1 MTAQE
6 LKNSILQL
14 AIQGKLV
21 KQDPNDEPAS
31 VLLEKIKEEREKL
44 IKEKKI
50 KREKYSEIYK
60 DPLDN
65 HYYEKFE
72 DGTVN
77 DITEEI
83 PFDIPNNWVWTKF
96 KNICNIV
103 SARRVHQSD
112 WKKTG
117 IPFYRAREIGKLAD
131 NGFVNNELFI
141 SEELYEEFSKSGVPK
156 QNDIMITAVGTLGK
170 CYIVKSND
178 KFYYKDAS
186 VICLENIFNINP
198 KYLVNFINSDTMIK
212 QIKSNSSGTTVE
224 TLTMVRMNE
233 YYLPIPPIEEQ
244 KRIVDKLASFY
255 PLIHNYENKYCKIE
269 NLNTNY
275 KDELKKS
282 ILQYAIQGKLVKQDP
297 SDESAEVLINRILD
311 EKRKLIKTKQ
321 IKKENLSV
329 IYKDSTDNQF
339 YEKFEDGKI
348 VNITNE
354 IPFDIPNNWCWTRL
368 KNISSIISKGTTPKG
383 GKNSYLSNGINFL
396 RAENVKS
403 TGLISLNNVMYIS
416 KETHNN
422 YLKRSILEDND
433 ILICIA
439 GTLGRCAIIKKEQ
452 LPANTNQAV
461 AFVRYINKD
470 VFFVKF
476 SQLAISSFDVQRML
490 IKQTKVTAIPN
501 LTLEIISNCL
511 LPVPPVNEQIK
522 IVNKIE
528 NIFNYIKTA
537 E

>member
-1 MTAQE
+1 
-6 LKNSILQL
+6 
-14 AIQGKLV
+14 
-21 KQDPNDEPAS
+21 
-31 VLLEKIKEEREKL
+31 
-44 IKEKKI
+44 
-50 KREKYSEIYK
+50 
-60 DPLDN
+60 
-65 HYYEKFE
+65 
-72 DGTVN
+72 
-77 DITEEI
+77 
-83 PFDIPNNWVWTKF
+83 
-96 KNICNIV
+96 
-103 SARRVHQSD
+103 
-112 WKKTG
+112 
-117 IPFYRAREIGKLAD
+117 
-131 NGFVNNELFI
+131 
-141 SEELYEEFSKSGVPK
+141 
-156 QNDIMITAVGTLGK
+156 
-170 CYIVKSND
+170 
-178 KFYYKDAS
+178 
-186 VICLENIFNINP
+186 
-198 KYLVNFINSDTMIK
+198 
-212 QIKSNSSGTTVE
+212 
-224 TLTMVRMNE
+224 MNE

-511 LPVPPVNEQIK
+511 LPVNEQIK